1 MIAPVVLQMIL
12 CEDARPR
19 KGARGKFD
27 VFGVV
32 NIIHAPAEVFPI
44 RLSLSVYVCLT
55 DGRGRGY
62 GRITIV
68 DEETEERIF
77 NGDLRTLDFGS
88 DPMILASVTLWVPMC
103 ELPKPG
109 VYRVEFVYNE
119 SVIGMHS
126 LLVRET
132 P

>member
-19 KGARGKFD
+19 KGTRGKFD
-27 VFGVV
+27 VLGVV

-77 NGDLRTLDFGS
+77 NGDPRTLDFGS
-88 DPMILASVTLWVPMC
+88 DDSGFRHTLGADVRTPQTGR
-103 ELPKPG
+103 LSR
-109 VYRVEFVYNE
+109 RVRV
-119 SVIGMHS
+119 
-126 LLVRET
+126 
-132 P
+132 